1 MSEQE
6 WWKGRRC
13 LSCCHWGGPKS
24 RVLETISDLVRLGA
38 RPAPDAIAEE
48 GRCREGRGPDE
59 MDIEVYGDAY
69 VEVSTYGGFGCV
81 EWEQG
86 DDDA

>member
-1 MSEQE
+1 
-6 WWKGRRC
+6 
-13 LSCCHWGGPKS
+13 
-24 RVLETISDLVRLGA
+24 
-38 RPAPDAIAEE
+38 
-48 GRCREGRGPDE
+48 